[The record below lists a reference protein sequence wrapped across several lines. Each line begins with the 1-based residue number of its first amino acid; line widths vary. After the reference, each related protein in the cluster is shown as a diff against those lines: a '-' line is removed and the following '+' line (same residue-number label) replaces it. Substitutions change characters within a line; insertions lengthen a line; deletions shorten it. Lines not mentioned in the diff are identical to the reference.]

1 MGGEGLVK
9 PHEGLCSVIH
19 NFSARA
25 RFLCIMDWGV
35 WGAGGGGQEASEIQI
50 PTDLLAFACS
60 HQFHFVKAD
69 LSSDPSGR
77 EEGAGSL
84 GKEKAKTWAVDLP
97 LSCWWHCPWAALK
110 GRGGE
115 APGHSSEGR
124 DLTSA

>member
-1 MGGEGLVK
+1 
-9 PHEGLCSVIH
+9 
-19 NFSARA
+19 
-25 RFLCIMDWGV
+25 MDWGV

-50 PTDLLAFACS
+50 PPNLQAFACS

-84 GKEKAKTWAVDLP
+84 GKEKAKTRGGDLP
-97 LSCWWHCPWAALK
+97 LSCWWHCPWFALK
-110 GRGGE
+110 ERRGE

-124 DLTSA
+124 DLTPA